1 MDYTRSQLKQIIK
14 EEIEKAF
21 HEKAKLDEGA
31 FDSFKDFFRSSASRD
46 EDLTQLLQKLQ
57 GIEDGC
63 RSLDPREMVF
73 YTQKNL
79 NGNVIT
85 VMYGYQREIKGDPV
99 NGLISLKYDK
109 NAKRGSFKGIAPMVN
124 IDGTVSRDQGNRVQT
139 INFDIKN
146 GTISQIKNALTD
158 QFVRTFVG
166 SLRAITVS
174 GDRAAQSRADAAKQA
189 DAKAE
194 RERQIQFDREAAA
207 IARDKATY
215 TPKLILPKA
224 YNRQSALGNWKLGIG
239 SVFDKD

>member
-1 MDYTRSQLKQIIK
+1 MRVTKDYLNKIIK
-14 EEIEKAF
+14 EEIEKVF

-31 FDSFKDFFRSSASRD
+31 FDSFKDFFRSSAGRD
-46 EDLTQLLQKLQ
+46 EDLKQLLQELQ
-57 GIEDGC
+57 DIENTS

-79 NGNVIT
+79 GGNVIT
-85 VMYGYQREIKGDPV
+85 VMYGYQKEIQGDPV

-109 NAKRGSFKGIAPMVN
+109 NAKRGSFKGIAPKVN

-139 INFDIKN
+139 IDFNIKN
-146 GTISQIKNALTD
+146 GTIAQIKNALTD

-194 RERQIQFDREAAA
+194 AERLYQVDIEAR
-207 IARDKATY
+207 ARARNKDALGPIYKS
-215 TPKLILPKA
+215 PKPF
-224 YNRQSALGNWKLGIG
+224 NRQRALGNWRAGLP
-239 SVFDKD
+239 DED